1 MAGKRGKGKR
11 GKGGKGSGGRQQDR
25 ESISP
30 QARAKKN
37 GHTRGND
44 ENKDVTPKDPYQ
56 WGASDLNFCDDNPIF
71 NGLDDR
77 DYGDKEEDNLY
88 SYYEDEHGMDEEQD
102 YLEEASNFTNVGHD
116 GLWLYDGPLA
126 MMIIFDD
133 NEFMCSQED
142 EWQHDLLDDPNLKR
156 EDEFVELKP
165 DTIIE
170 LVASL
175 KDRDI
180 HIASGVLRRILTHT
194 AYPTEVRI
202 TRLTDDEMEEF
213 LAMKK
218 EGNDLFLAKKYQ
230 EAAEMYLEALD
241 SSLSGPYYI
250 TPKNQVKEMINVLSN
265 QAECYLQLQDYDAAA
280 RAATDALLLDGDHV
294 KSRVRRAKAELALY
308 KKKFTLPV
316 LAQAGNDL
324 QMVLNDPEAGKLAI
338 ESAKKMLAEIH
349 EYLKVEQ
356 LKCSKEKSPDYFDFM
371 MQTLVQSCWV
381 DDVFSRVAQ
390 F

>member
-1 MAGKRGKGKR
+1 MAGKRGNGKR
-11 GKGGKGSGGRQQDR
+11 GKGGKGSGGRQQDH
-25 ESISP
+25 ESGSP

-37 GHTRGND
+37 APTRGND
-44 ENKDVTPKDPYQ
+44 EEKDVTPKDPYQ
-56 WGASDLNFCDDNPIF
+56 WGASDLNFCDDTPIF

-77 DYGDKEEDNLY
+77 DYGDEEEDNLY

-102 YLEEASNFTNVGHD
+102 YFEEERAPDFTHD
-116 GLWLYDGPLA
+116 GLWSYCGTDA
-126 MMIIFDD
+126 MMVIFDD
-133 NEFMCSQED
+133 NEFMNLQED
-142 EWQHDLLDDPNLKR
+142 EWQRDLLDDPNLKR

-194 AYPTEVRI
+194 PYPPEVRI
-202 TRLTDDEMEEF
+202 TRLPDDEMEEF

-230 EAAEMYLEALD
+230 EAADMYDEALI
-241 SSLSGPYYI
+241 SLLSGPCYI

-265 QAECYLQLQDYDAAA
+265 QAECYLRLQNYDAAG
-280 RAATDALLLDGDHV
+280 RVATEALLFDGDHV

-308 KKKFTLPV
+308 KKKFTLPA

-324 QMVLNDPEAGKLAI
+324 QMVVNDPEADKLAI
-338 ESAKKMLAEIH
+338 ESAEKMLAEIH
-349 EYLKVEQ
+349 EYLKVEK
-356 LKCSKEKSPDYFDFM
+356 LKCSKEKNPDYFDSM
-371 MQTLVQSCWV
+371 MQTVVQSCWV